1 MTNTHFAK
9 LPDRAVL
16 KIGGPE
22 KRDFLQGLITNDMEK
37 LAADNAIYAAL
48 LTPQGKIIADF
59 FLVERGDDFLLDC
72 DAQIAPALLKRL
84 TMYKLRA
91 DVTIETLGDE
101 HVAVLFGADAATT
114 SGLVGTPGA
123 TIQNGDA
130 TLFVD
135 PRHADLGARLIA
147 LDLDA
152 ALASIGAETS
162 DVSPEAYKAHRIGLG
177 VAEGTGELGTENMFA
192 LEANMAE
199 LNGVDFKKGCY
210 VGQEVT
216 ARMKHKTTLR
226 KRIVP
231 LSSDNPLPDG
241 DATVSAGDRTIGDLC
256 ATSGT
261 AALALLR
268 LDRLEEAQAS
278 GDAPQVGDLAVTPT
292 NPPWLEIV

>member
-1 MTNTHFAK
+1 MTNTSYAN
-9 LPDRAVL
+9 LPDRAVI

-22 KRDFLQGLITNDMEK
+22 RRDFLQGLITNDMEK

-59 FLVERGDDFLLDC
+59 FLAERGDDFLLDC

-91 DVTIETLGDE
+91 DVTLEMQPGE
-101 HVAVLFGADAATT
+101 HVAVLFGANAASCAGL
-114 SGLVGTPGA
+114 SGIAGNTA
-123 TIQNGDA
+123 QNGEA

-147 LDLDA
+147 QDLDA

-162 DVSPEAYKAHRIGLG
+162 DASPEAYKAHRIGLG

-231 LSSDNPLPDG
+231 LSSDSPLPDG
-241 DATVSAGDRTIGDLC
+241 EASVSAGDRTIGDLC

-268 LDRLEEAQAS
+268 LDRLEEAQSA
-278 GDAPQVGDLAVTPT
+278 GDAPQVGDLDVTPT
-292 NPPWLEIV
+292 NPPWLEIL